1 MALSLTPGA
10 AERIVKA
17 QIEARKEAP
26 VGAGNDGAVAGAV
39 GAACYE
45 VLNIIQA
52 EFSEH
57 LNLIEDA
64 LDRISALEAKLDRL
78 STLEA
83 KL

>member
-1 MALSLTPGA
+1 MVMALSLTPGA

-26 VGAGNDGAVAGAV
+26 VGAGDDRAVIGAM
-39 GAACYE
+39 GAACGE
-45 VLNIIQA
+45 LLKIIQD

-64 LDRISALEAKLDRL
+64 LDRLSDLEAKL
-78 STLEA
+78 
-83 KL
+83 